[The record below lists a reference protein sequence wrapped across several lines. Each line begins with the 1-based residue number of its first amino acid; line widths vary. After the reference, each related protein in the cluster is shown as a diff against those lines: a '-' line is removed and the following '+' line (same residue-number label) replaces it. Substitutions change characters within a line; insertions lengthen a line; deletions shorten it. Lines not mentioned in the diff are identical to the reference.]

1 MLSIAMM
8 PNNKIPRKAQ
18 SGFSLIEM
26 AMVLLILGL
35 LLGGIL
41 SAVSVSTDNIRIAN
55 TQAQL
60 QEIEEALYG
69 FAQVNGRLPCP
80 ASNTSGGVEVPVGG
94 GNCTN
99 YFGFVPSAT
108 LGLYG
113 GINDDGLLLDA
124 WQNPYRYGVSRN
136 GTNYF
141 TSIAGVQSFFNN
153 STTLLVSN
161 TNMIRVCD
169 IDDCS
174 GTTLADPAP
183 AIIVSMGE
191 NWATFTSANE
201 TENSGEATLGAY
213 NVPNDRTFVDTEYN
227 EDNFDDELRWLSPH
241 ILFSR
246 LIQAGQ
252 LP

>member
-1 MLSIAMM
+1 MLTLAMPSKFKFSI
-8 PNNKIPRKAQ
+8 KSQ

-41 SAVSVSTDNIRIAN
+41 SAVSVSTDNIRISN

-80 ASNTSGGVEVPVGG
+80 ATNSSAGLEAPAGG

-113 GINDDGLLLDA
+113 GINEDGLLLDA

-136 GTNYF
+136 SGNYF
-141 TSIAGVQSFFNN
+141 TSVAGVQSFFNN
-153 STTLLVSN
+153 ASTLLVSN
-161 TNMIRVCD
+161 TDMIRVCNTN
-169 IDDCS
+169 DCS
-174 GTTLADPAP
+174 GTILADPVP
-183 AIIVSMGE
+183 AIIISMGE
-191 NWATFTSANE
+191 NWATYTSTNE
-201 TENSGEATLGAY
+201 TENSGETTLGTY
-213 NVPNDRTFVDTEYN
+213 DVPNDRTFVDTEFN
-227 EDNFDDELRWLSPH
+227 ETNFDDELRWLSPH

>member
-1 MLSIAMM
+1 MTRFSKQL
-8 PNNKIPRKAQ
+8 NKLQ
-18 SGFSLIEM
+18 GGFSLIEM
-26 AMVLLILGL
+26 AMVLLILGI
-35 LLGGIL
+35 LLGGVL
-41 SAVSVSTDNIRIAN
+41 SAVSVSTDNIRISN

-60 QEIEEALYG
+60 REIEQALYG
-69 FAQVNGRLPCP
+69 YAQVNGRLPCP
-80 ASNTSGGVEVPVGG
+80 ATNSSAGIEAPVGG
-94 GNCTN
+94 GACTN

-113 GINDDGLLLDA
+113 GINEDGLLLDA

-141 TSIAGVQSFFNN
+141 TSVAGVQAFF
-153 STTLLVSN
+153 TTPALLVTN
-161 TNMIRVCD
+161 TDMIRVCD

-174 GTTLADPAP
+174 GITLADPVP
-183 AIIVSMGE
+183 ALILSMGE
-191 NWATFTSANE
+191 NWPTFTSTNE

-227 EDNFDDELRWLSPH
+227 ETSFDDELRWLSPH

>member
-1 MLSIAMM
+1 MISIFKRSKESQA
-8 PNNKIPRKAQ
+8 
-18 SGFSLIEM
+18 GFSLIEM

-41 SAVSVSTDNIRIAN
+41 SAVSVSTDSIRISN

-69 FAQVNGRLPCP
+69 FAQANGRLPCP
-80 ASNTSGGVEVPVGG
+80 ATNTSAGIESPAGG
-94 GNCTN
+94 GACTTFYGLIPN
-99 YFGFVPSAT
+99 VT

-113 GINDDGLLLDA
+113 TVNDDGLLLDA
-124 WQNPYRYGVSRN
+124 WQNAYRYAVSRN

-141 TSIAGVQSFFNN
+141 TSAAGVQAFFSNPG
-153 STTLLVSN
+153 TLLVAG

-169 IDDCS
+169 INDCS
-174 GTTLADPAP
+174 GTILADTVP

-191 NWATFTSANE
+191 NWPTFTSDNE
-201 TENSGEATLGAY
+201 VENSGETTLGTY
-213 NVPNDRTFVDTEYN
+213 NVANDRDFVDTEYN
-227 EDNFDDELRWLSPH
+227 EDSFDDELRWLSPH

-246 LIQAGQ
+246 LVQAGQ